1 MAVQNVKIPAKH
13 YVGMVKRQH
22 DDLPL
27 GFITPWGEDAA
38 AQKRIATVD
47 NWAKSGY
54 YGGKPLPSMTIDN
67 VPMNGFRMTSD
78 IRSSSY
84 GGVDKWRIED
94 PRGFELEITSGNL
107 AQLLSVGVI
116 DCGEILDQCV
126 WARSGQSNVLLS
138 TSTEEYK
145 QAVENTAVAEMKADW
160 KDVKIGNTVLLQNNV
175 RGVWLG
181 RQHMLTHKNYYR
193 QEEYTKNQFAP
204 SDKSFHLIWVDEP
217 IDGYQKYNHSLLV
230 VSSPK
235 LASIVDRSTLTEAEA
250 ELKSNELLQ
259 DKLCK
264 VETPGYHDVI
274 AFSFGAPKLGTVAT
288 LSMEPFE
295 VTNEAALT
303 ERVKRVGSGS
313 GGVYTMSDKYV
324 SRFTYQH
331 NYHSNNTNL
340 VLAHY
345 DRSLFDQNQ
354 MVGVY
359 HLTSNRSYW
368 NSYSTYVQTTEPYSY
383 SAATEFYRLKVTLK
397 TKAGNTI
404 EAYH

>member
-47 NWAKSGY
+47 NWSKSGY
-54 YGGKPLPSMTIDN
+54 YTGKALPSMTIDN

-94 PRGFELEITSGNL
+94 PRGFELEITSDNL

-116 DCGEILDQCV
+116 DRGEILDQCV

-145 QAVENTAVAEMKADW
+145 EAVENTAVAEMKADW
-160 KDVKIGNTVLLQNNV
+160 KDVKLGNTVLLQNNV

-181 RQHMLTHKNYYR
+181 RQHMLTHRHYHH
-193 QEEYTKNQFAP
+193 QEDYNKNQFVP
-204 SDKSFHLIWVDEP
+204 SDKSFHLIWIDEP

-235 LASIVDRSTLTEAEA
+235 LASIVDHSTLTEAEA

-288 LSMEPFE
+288 LSMEPVE
-295 VTNEAALT
+295 IASEAVLT
-303 ERVKRVGSGS
+303 DRVKRVGSGS
-313 GGVYTMSDKYV
+313 GGVYTVSDNHV

-340 VLAHY
+340 VLSHY
-345 DRSLFDQNQ
+345 DRNLFNQNH
-354 MVGVY
+354 MAGIY
-359 HLTSNRSYW
+359 HLTQNRSYW
-368 NSYSTYVQTTEPYSY
+368 SGYTTYVQSNEPYSY
-383 SAATEFYRLKVTLK
+383 SAATEFYQLKITLK
-397 TKAGNTI
+397 TKTGNTI
-404 EAYH
+404 AAYH

>member
-54 YGGKPLPSMTIDN
+54 YGGKTLPSMTIDN

-107 AQLLSVGVI
+107 AQLLSVGII
-116 DCGEILDQCV
+116 DRGEILDQCV

-145 QAVENTAVAEMKADW
+145 QAVENTKVAEMKADW
-160 KDVKIGNTVLLQNNV
+160 KDVKPGNTVLLQNNV
-175 RGVWLG
+175 RGIWLG
-181 RQHMLTHKNYYR
+181 RQHMLYHKSYYHD
-193 QEEYTKNQFAP
+193 EDVSKSEFVP
-204 SDKSFHLIWVDEP
+204 SDKSHHLIFVDEP
-217 IDGYQKYNHSLLV
+217 INGYQKYNHSLMV
-230 VSSPK
+230 IASPK
-235 LASIVDRSTLTEAEA
+235 LASIVDRAEITEAEA
-250 ELKSNELLQ
+250 ELKANELLQ

-264 VETPGYHDVI
+264 VETSGYHDVV
-274 AFSFGAPKLGTVAT
+274 AFSFGSPQIGKVTTLSLEPVEIADENALKIYCRNGYRGTVY
-288 LSMEPFE
+288 
-295 VTNEAALT
+295 
-303 ERVKRVGSGS
+303 VK
-313 GGVYTMSDKYV
+313 SDKYV
-324 SRFTYQH
+324 SRV
-331 NYHSNNTNL
+331 NYAHSHYSSDRNMLT
-340 VLAHY
+340 HY
-345 DRSLFDQNQ
+345 DRAAFDDNR
-354 MVGVY
+354 MVALYTIVHQGGMWNRY
-359 HLTSNRSYW
+359 TSRQHLSEHFD
-368 NSYSTYVQTTEPYSY
+368 YSKGYDY
-383 SAATEFYRLKVTLK
+383 YRLKVTLK
-397 TKAGNTI
+397 TKSGNTVSN
-404 EAYH
+404 YY